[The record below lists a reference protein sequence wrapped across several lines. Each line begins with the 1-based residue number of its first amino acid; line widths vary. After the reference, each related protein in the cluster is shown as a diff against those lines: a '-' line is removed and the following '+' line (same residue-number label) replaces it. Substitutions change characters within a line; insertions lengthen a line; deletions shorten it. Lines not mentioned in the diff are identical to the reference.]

1 MFAVI
6 IIAFHPVLKL
16 DRIIIYRSFAHSL
29 EQLTTLNYFSREQIS
44 FIEPHLINMLRDMAF
59 DVSKRK
65 CKTSVGQMF
74 SIESVMVKKTLLKW
88 FNTKIRRRFEKINPI
103 QKLNFEG
110 SHSINW
116 EKDRCLISKFAI
128 KMEPINYL
136 MPDNK
141 MTFGDF
147 IIR

>member
-1 MFAVI
+1 MIV
-6 IIAFHPVLKL
+6 AFHPALKL

-29 EQLTTLNYFSREQIS
+29 EQLTTLNYFSQEQIS
-44 FIEPHLINMLRDMAF
+44 FIETHLINMLRDMAF

-103 QKLNFEG
+103 QKLNL
-110 SHSINW
+110 
-116 EKDRCLISKFAI
+116 KDLIQ
-128 KMEPINYL
+128 
-136 MPDNK
+136 
-141 MTFGDF
+141 
-147 IIR
+147 